1 MKNRHAEEFF
11 NAAREV
17 SVKEEE
23 RKILSEDMEN
33 IAEDMMMKL
42 RENKWQCKV
51 CSKYADT
58 KNDMIKH
65 VEVHFKRTLNSFEA
79 NQ

>member
-1 MKNRHAEEFF
+1 MA
-11 NAAREV
+11 
-17 SVKEEE
+17 
-23 RKILSEDMEN
+23 N

-58 KNDMIKH
+58 KNEMMKH
-65 VEVHFKRTLNSFEA
+65 VKVHMKRTLQNVEEF
-79 NQ
+79 